1 MRERIPSDSAR
12 WLVREMVSL
21 GIPPGRILKGTN
33 LPEEWL
39 QDMSALIAPSQYLSI
54 VANALEES
62 GDPALGL
69 HAGPRQQLG
78 ELGFWGYAIISSP
91 TLREANQVALQF
103 WELNGSLVTLDF
115 REEPGH
121 AAWRILPAFP
131 MGDERLWIFAV
142 EELLTTFHTAASF
155 LTNHEFHYARIDLSY
170 PDPGHG
176 STYREL
182 FECPVF
188 FGSGEDIFRA
198 DVGDTDRPTFTGH
211 PQMALVCREQCRE
224 LQAKLRGSDDLTGA
238 IREIIISSMGR
249 IPHLP
254 EVARR
259 LAMSPRT
266 LRRRL
271 QERGTTYQHILDEVR
286 IELAKEY
293 LASTGLS
300 VDQIAGRIGF
310 TEATTFRKAF
320 KKWTG
325 TNIRE
330 FRIIRAE
337 QKRGGTPSGK
347 VRVPRPCSA
356 RQGQDY
362 RELPPLSHL
371 ETIRK

>member
-1 MRERIPSDSAR
+1 MVLMERGFKMRERIPSDSAR
-12 WLVREMVSL
+12 WLVKEMASM
-21 GIPPGRILKGTN
+21 GISPGRIIRGTD
-33 LPEEWL
+33 LPDSWL
-39 QDMSALIAPSQYLSI
+39 DDPGALITPSQYLSI
-54 VANALEES
+54 VTNALEES
-62 GDPALGL
+62 KDPALGL
-69 HAGPRQQLG
+69 HVGPRQQLG

-115 REEPGH
+115 REEPGC
-121 AAWRILPAFP
+121 AAWRISPAFP
-131 MGDERLWIFAV
+131 MKDGRLWTFAV

-155 LTNHEFHYARIDLSY
+155 LMNHEFRYARINLSY
-170 PDPGHG
+170 PDPGYG
-176 STYREL
+176 IKYREL
-182 FECPVF
+182 FECPVC
-188 FGSGEDIFRA
+188 FGSDEDIFRVA
-198 DVGDTDRPTFTGH
+198 IADTDRPTFTGH
-211 PQMALVCREQCRE
+211 PRMALVCREQCRE
-224 LQAKLRGSDDLTGA
+224 LQARLRWGDELTGA

-286 IELAKEY
+286 IELAKKY
-293 LASTGLS
+293 LVSTGLS

-310 TEATTFRKAF
+310 TEATTFRRAF

-330 FRIIRAE
+330 FRMIRAE
-337 QKRGGTPSGK
+337 QGRGGLPSGEGGA
-347 VRVPRPCSA
+347 PHPA
-356 RQGQDY
+356 M
-362 RELPPLSHL
+362 
-371 ETIRK
+371 